1 MDYPVPRPNRERP
14 PPISQDGCRTFP
26 RYEEGLSRP
35 RTWTHRDEIE
45 IVYAL
50 EKLVT
55 KMKWPPKMGLDP
67 NTKKSDAFCEF
78 HLERGH
84 KTEERIAFRQEVVN
98 MLQQGHL
105 KELLSDNKRINFAR
119 GREHQGPL
127 KPPSPAHTINMIIS
141 SDAASINNVKF
152 ITTHKLK
159 RSITRE
165 RYNRLEK
172 SIIFDESD
180 ADNLT
185 FPHNYSLVITLRILE
200 TDVKCIMVDD
210 GSVACISHP

>member
-55 KMKWPPKMGLDP
+55 KMKWLPKMGLDP
-67 NTKKSDAFCEF
+67 NTKKSDALCEF

-152 ITTHKLK
+152 TTTHKLK

-165 RYNRLEK
+165 RYDRLEK